1 MDKNVINKYKFI
13 LFTPLLLYFGER
25 SLIAYDEGFYVLQAR
40 WILDKGNWIA
50 PLWFN
55 DVSLDRT
62 IGVQFLIAISQKIFG
77 ENYFATFLPITLA
90 SIIMLYLTYLIHKEL
105 LDNKFAI
112 ISPLILIT
120 TYLWINYA
128 NMANQDILFATA
140 VTIGIFSSIKAHK
153 SKINFHYFFC
163 GAWIGIAFMFKTF
176 LTCVPFLA
184 ISPFIIQKKIIKNKL
199 FWIGLFIGFL
209 PFIIWSF
216 NIIYLYGIDEYNGLF
231 EKLLFLSKK
240 NIFTNPFYYYFWNL
254 PLNIFPWT
262 FLLIPGLI
270 NAFKLKDS
278 VSKYFLFFYPLTI
291 LFFLSLFSAK
301 TPYYPLQILSLFSI
315 NIYLGISSILEK
327 RNKFNFFIK
336 FLNFKCLPLL
346 IFLTVLLINFGF
358 IDLNLSDIQT
368 KTISLAFFSISAA
381 WLSVN
386 FLKSKKAKILSIL
399 LGPYILFILI
409 FQSGFISDRTRDLR
423 LASESLVKTESLYEK
438 YIVTIRSGITDDYSH
453 AKLVKILLQM
463 PKIGDGIENIDNLKR
478 DEYAWCT
485 LSKENLDNRPDLIL
499 INEDNIFSPWKLV
512 LKK

>member
-163 GAWIGIAFMFKTF
+163 GAWI
-176 LTCVPFLA
+176 
-184 ISPFIIQKKIIKNKL
+184 
-199 FWIGLFIGFL
+199 
-209 PFIIWSF
+209 
-216 NIIYLYGIDEYNGLF
+216 E
-231 EKLLFLSKK
+231 
-240 NIFTNPFYYYFWNL
+240 
-254 PLNIFPWT
+254 
-262 FLLIPGLI
+262 
-270 NAFKLKDS
+270 
-278 VSKYFLFFYPLTI
+278 
-291 LFFLSLFSAK
+291 
-301 TPYYPLQILSLFSI
+301 
-315 NIYLGISSILEK
+315 
-327 RNKFNFFIK
+327 
-336 FLNFKCLPLL
+336 
-346 IFLTVLLINFGF
+346 
-358 IDLNLSDIQT
+358 
-368 KTISLAFFSISAA
+368 
-381 WLSVN
+381 
-386 FLKSKKAKILSIL
+386 
-399 LGPYILFILI
+399 
-409 FQSGFISDRTRDLR
+409 
-423 LASESLVKTESLYEK
+423 
-438 YIVTIRSGITDDYSH
+438 
-453 AKLVKILLQM
+453 
-463 PKIGDGIENIDNLKR
+463 
-478 DEYAWCT
+478 
-485 LSKENLDNRPDLIL
+485 
-499 INEDNIFSPWKLV
+499 
-512 LKK
+512 